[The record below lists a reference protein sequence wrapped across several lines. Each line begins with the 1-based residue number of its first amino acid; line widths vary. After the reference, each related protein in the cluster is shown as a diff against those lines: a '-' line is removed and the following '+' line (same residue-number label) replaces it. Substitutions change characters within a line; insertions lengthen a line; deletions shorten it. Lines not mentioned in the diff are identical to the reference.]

1 VFIPHLLDWVVLANQ
16 FLTIVRAYSL
26 VLALS
31 LLNTVVAVEL
41 LFLNIVFG
49 FHVLLH
55 VIHHINILEG
65 ISLYSQICQDFHI
78 QNSLLRIKKI
88 MTEVL
93 EIISPG
99 SNFSRLLTLPLVFTI
114 IHNMPKKFIQGCENG
129 STLFALKLILS
140 FLLKDML

>member
-1 VFIPHLLDWVVLANQ
+1 MAHFHV
-16 FLTIVRAYSL
+16 AYPL

-31 LLNTVVAVEL
+31 LLTTVVAAEL
-41 LFLNIVFG
+41 LFLNIVLG

-65 ISLYSQICQDFHI
+65 ISLYSQIGQDFHI
-78 QNSLLRIKKI
+78 HNSLLRIKKV

-114 IHNMPKKFIQGCENG
+114 IHNMPKKFIQDCENG
-129 STLFALKLILS
+129 STLFALKLN
-140 FLLKDML
+140 

>member
-1 VFIPHLLDWVVLANQ
+1 MKFFFFFIFPAVLILIAH
-16 FLTIVRAYSL
+16 FHVTYPL

-31 LLNTVVAVEL
+31 LLNTVVGAEL

-99 SNFSRLLTLPLVFTI
+99 SNFKRLLTLALVFTI
-114 IHNMPKKFIQGCENG
+114 IHNMTKKFIQGCENG
-129 STLFALKLILS
+129 STLFVLKLILS
-140 FLLKDML
+140 FPVTDML

>member
-1 VFIPHLLDWVVLANQ
+1 MKFFVFPAVLI
-16 FLTIVRAYSL
+16 LIVHFHVAYPL

-31 LLNTVVAVEL
+31 NFTTVVAAEL

-55 VIHHINILEG
+55 VYHHINILEE

-88 MTEVL
+88 MTEAL
-93 EIISPG
+93 KIISPG
-99 SNFSRLLTLPLVFTI
+99 SNFSRLLTLPMVFTI
-114 IHNMPKKFIQGCENG
+114 IHNMPKKFIQGCESG
-129 STLFALKLILS
+129 STRFSLKLILS
-140 FLLKDML
+140 FLVKDML

>member
-1 VFIPHLLDWVVLANQ
+1 M
-16 FLTIVRAYSL
+16 
-26 VLALS
+26 ALS
-31 LLNTVVAVEL
+31 LLTTVVAAEL
-41 LFLNIVFG
+41 LFLNIVLG

-78 QNSLLRIKKI
+78 QNSLLQIKKV

-114 IHNMPKKFIQGCENG
+114 IHNMPKKFIQGCENA
-129 STLFALKLILS
+129 STLVALKIVLS
-140 FLLKDML
+140 FLV